1 MEVNFDNKEVL
12 NLYIGLP
19 SKKSRLPKN
28 IIDKFFQAIA
38 VLEAATRIE
47 DVWVFKSY
55 RFKKLEGS
63 DNRFSMRL
71 NDQWRLEMR
80 IIFDDETLT
89 SGIIFIEEIS
99 NHYK

>member
-1 MEVNFDNKEVL
+1 MEVNFDNKELV
-12 NLYIGLP
+12 NLYSGLP
-19 SKKSRLPKN
+19 SKKTRLPKN

-47 DVWVFKSY
+47 DVWSFRSY
-55 RFKKLEGS
+55 RFKKLEGTE
-63 DNRFSMRL
+63 NRFSMRL

-80 IIFDDETLT
+80 IEFDDDSLT
-89 SGIIFIEEIS
+89 TGVVFIEDIS